1 MLGIIF
7 FSLLF
12 GVTLGKMG
20 QKARGLVN
28 GFAIIDDAVMKMVGA
43 IMWIS
48 PLGITS
54 VITAKILQVED
65 LAVVMAQL
73 TKFLI
78 TTCVGIFFFQFVI
91 LQVIYFIFVRKNP
104 FKFWTIMFQAW
115 MTAFATA
122 ST

>member
-48 PLGITS
+48 PIGITS

-65 LAVVMAQL
+65 LALVMAQL

-78 TTCVGIFFFQFVI
+78 TTCVGIFFYQFVI

>member
-28 GFAIIDDAVMKMVGA
+28 GFAIIDNAVMKMVGA

-48 PLGITS
+48 PIGITS

-78 TTCVGIFFFQFVI
+78 TTCVGIFFYQFVI